1 MNPAASYF
9 GRMRKLRVLTRRVDT
24 FLRPPLGIRFPRA
37 GRRLAGL
44 QAAVHYPA
52 AAPPALPFAH
62 VEVDVEQLAR
72 LGADTVDDTLVP
84 QPGVT
89 TVPAAEAPLRPGTPA
104 SDHP

>member
-9 GRMRKLRVLTRRVDT
+9 GRMRKLPVLTRRADT
-24 FLRPPLGIRFPRA
+24 FLRPPLSIRFPRA

-72 LGADTVDDTLVP
+72 LGADTVEDTLVP
-84 QPGVT
+84 QPGGPT
-89 TVPAAEAPLRPGTPA
+89 GGAPA
-104 SDHP
+104 SLLLPRDSHIS